1 MIGGETYPLLQGTD
15 RLLIGAFSENAQCC
29 FNEEESFRAA
39 TPFLQDLN
47 VSGQCWKTDSR
58 EFKLSA
64 GQFVTLEAGGILMR
78 VDGVPLKTA
87 ILDKWK
93 AYKDLSLV
101 SRPWGLELSLCTSSA
116 RRVPLKDLFRGG
128 ILQFATTYV
137 AWNSNWYFVCADCL
151 DVDSPMSSFT
161 KSIFPRR

>member
-1 MIGGETYPLLQGTD
+1 LEEKHTLCFRVTD
-15 RLLIGAFSENAQCC
+15 RILIGAFSENTQCR

-47 VSGQCWKTDSR
+47 VSGQCWKSDSR

-64 GQFVTLEAGGILMR
+64 GQFVTLEAGGILTR
-78 VDGVPLKTA
+78 VDRVPLKTA

-101 SRPWGLELSLCTSSA
+101 SRP
-116 RRVPLKDLFRGG
+116 
-128 ILQFATTYV
+128 
-137 AWNSNWYFVCADCL
+137 
-151 DVDSPMSSFT
+151 
-161 KSIFPRR
+161 